1 MNIKQTR
8 IVLLICLLAAA
19 VFAGVVSAGP
29 TDTVTI
35 DINVTQEVSIDV
47 TPNSTA
53 WYGVSVGST
62 TDAHVFTITNIGS
75 VNISTIDASI
85 TNSASNPYGTGQ
97 ASNFNAG
104 DFILLNSTNNATFYY
119 INKKDWNESK
129 PSYVTAPTDWTEGNA
144 SGYFGRMRSVAND
157 MDMGQEYFWFTNRTA
172 ASGDCHGSAVLLIA
186 NHPRTVTDSGDTDF
200 TNSENY
206 TTVTLTSG
214 VGEIPS
220 GHDLAGYCVSVSA
233 DCSEV
238 TFFHFNMQ
246 LDAGG
251 VCSSD
256 QYVYGSSTLQSG
268 ASTEIWLE
276 AKVPLGVSDG
286 DVSQGTLTFTA
297 AA

>member
-1 MNIKQTR
+1 MLARQMKV
-8 IVLLICLLAAA
+8 VLIIGLFAA
-19 VFAGVVSAGP
+19 VVLAGIAAAGP

-104 DFILLNSTNNATFYY
+104 DFVLLNSTNNATFYY

-129 PSYVTAPTDWTEGNA
+129 PAYVTPPTDWTEGNA
-144 SGYFGRMRSVAND
+144 SGYFGRMRTASDSDV
-157 MDMGQEYFWFTNRTA
+157 GQEYFWFTNRTSS
-172 ASGDCHGSAVLLIA
+172 SGDCHGSAVLLIA

-200 TNSENY
+200 TNSGNY
-206 TTVTLTSG
+206 TTVSLTSG
-214 VGEIPS
+214 LGEIPS
-220 GHDLAGYCVSVSA
+220 GHDLEGYCVSVTD

-246 LDAGG
+246 LDTGG

-256 QYVYGSSTLQSG
+256 QYVYGSANLQPG
-268 ASTEIWLE
+268 NSTEVWLE
-276 AKVPLGVSDG
+276 AKIPLGVSDG
-286 DVSQGTLTFTA
+286 DVAQGTLTFTA